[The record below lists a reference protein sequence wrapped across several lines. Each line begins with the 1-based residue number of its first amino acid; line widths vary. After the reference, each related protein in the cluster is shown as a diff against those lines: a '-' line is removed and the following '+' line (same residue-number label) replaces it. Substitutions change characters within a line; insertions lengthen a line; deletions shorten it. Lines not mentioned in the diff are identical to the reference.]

1 MMLRVGYL
9 LFLLPWI
16 LSAQISLV
24 KEESVNGHYR
34 LTYSNAGY
42 SYSIQERNQE
52 RILSLTE
59 QTESNEQQFPSRSIF
74 LALPPFSQPNITAS
88 ITKHAALDAELI
100 HPKQL
105 PSLFY
110 EVKGYLWIDNYYCAH
125 VVVHPFTFINGQP
138 VEIKEFRVDVD
149 LPLDEGA
156 VEHRTHRVAD
166 NIIDNPRYGSQWKVA
181 RPVFP
186 VSQTDSWINYSN
198 DYVKL
203 GVVADG
209 IYRLRYN
216 DLLSYGVPVS
226 SVDPKTLKIYMKGK
240 EQPIYVFGE
249 GDNVFNQNDYIEFLG
264 RRNYGDLR
272 YREPASPNTS
282 YYEYLNRYSDTTIY
296 WLTWGGTAGRR
307 IDTVSASNIAMD
319 TLRYYDQLLRRER
332 NQYWDFSLAGGDLRK
347 NDPEILENETWVESA
362 LGVGKSSIPFTITD
376 LYPNKPA
383 RAFAKVQDYASTL
396 LTDAHNTALSINN
409 TATKYDSGFIDKFE
423 VKVLKAQ
430 LSSSVLKNGTN
441 TVEVHSFAV
450 SGNTVNTIAIDWY
463 ELEYPRYL
471 KTTTDSLN
479 FAYNNLSSSTYAH
492 FIVTGLTSG
501 THSLYKFNS
510 ADSSI
515 RKITNVTRSNDT
527 LRFADS
533 VTNGTY
539 YFLLREDKIP
549 SPIFFYKKKFTNLRS
564 TSRQADYIAITHP
577 VFLPSATSYA
587 SFISS
592 TYGVTTAVIDV
603 NDIYDEFN
611 YGFFAPEPIREF
623 LKATHIYWQ
632 LPKPKYVFLIGKGT
646 YDFYGN
652 KTRYFGAPK
661 VVNFVP
667 SYGNPVSDIWFVLWD
682 PTGALIPQMNIGRVP
697 ARNVEE
703 FQSYAT
709 KHQKYV
715 VKGFDDWNKRYMFFA
730 GGNFT
735 NPGQIAQSKG
745 VNDYIINNYVLPPPI
760 GGSAVNFYKTTD
772 PITNFGPY
780 SSEYI
785 KNAIE
790 QGGVFIS
797 YIGHS
802 GTQTWDNS
810 ITDVSQLAN
819 IRDRNP
825 LITDFGCSTA
835 KFAEPDVLSFS
846 ELAVNSLSGQAIGYV
861 GNSSLGFEST
871 AFTFP
876 RFFYKKLLIDTS
888 ASLGDV
894 HRLAKIDYIKQ
905 YGVNSSYGLFVKT
918 NELIGDPIVKLP
930 IPTKPNF
937 SFTNAAITIQPE
949 SPTDISAS
957 MTVTLNYNN
966 YGAVIGDSIVISIRD
981 EYQGM
986 TSFSTQ
992 MKQPVPRYADSI
1004 TFSIPIFGKAGVH
1017 TVTVSIDSANSIE
1030 ELSESDNTF
1039 VRNIFVATT
1048 TIRNLSDDETL
1059 NQTDGMITY
1068 LNPTVS
1074 VLQPH
1079 FLVDVSEHP
1088 SFSQK
1093 QTYQVPF
1100 DTFFT
1105 SFRLNQAFQGKR
1117 VWVQTKV
1124 NETAGEGL
1132 VYSYRVGT
1140 QTNFLIAD
1148 SISFSKVQVQTAKV
1162 LSNQIRLDSSRIT
1175 FSAIS
1180 AGVNDGNTAVITKN
1194 GQNFV
1199 PENTLRGYH
1208 VCWFDKTTFAFGN
1221 YMRFDVFGSAAEA
1234 TAFKTLLDTLPPQ
1247 YIVIM
1252 AISNAGG
1259 GGNLNSGLISSIK
1272 SYGSMYIDS
1281 VKNSP
1286 QVTSSWAMIGY
1297 KGALAGTV
1305 PEKFSK
1311 TFQGRVKI
1319 DTTIVI
1325 PDSVGSFETPS
1336 FGPVAEWRDVS
1347 ITASIPNG
1355 STVRLAVVGVKDS
1368 GIDTVVQT
1376 NIVGPVVDL
1385 SSVDATQYPQIKL
1398 VGSMTANTAK
1408 ESPAISSI
1416 AINYNSLPELGTNYQ
1431 AVQLYVTQNGN
1442 LQKPIIAGDTI
1453 TQGEKIK
1460 AIFRVYNAGG
1470 VTVKNVPVKIGA
1482 LWENNYSETIATV
1495 TIDSLPP
1502 KKYKELSGIYNTSL
1516 GFGKRNIQFTI
1527 DPDTVIRERY
1537 RDNNYFVVPIVIK
1550 RSDAGALFPNLAIAP
1565 NNILPEKQFI
1575 TDQNDS
1581 VRFRISY
1588 ANTGLVVGDS
1598 ISIAVKHF
1606 YKNSLATQ
1614 WTIRRLY
1621 PSFTDTIVVTVPI
1634 LKRAGEHQLQVEL
1647 DPFGLIAESSES
1659 DNAAVYFFTV
1669 STTAFSIVQPSA
1681 LNTSAVSHIIF
1692 LNPTSSLQSGQR
1704 IALLEL
1710 DTQPTFA
1717 SAMSVQVPMQEF
1729 TTTYNI
1735 TTLPKKKRYYWR
1747 IKELNTAN
1755 DWTEGTFYLGD
1766 STSFAWGQIDSASWA
1781 MNSFSRVA
1789 YSPDSGA
1796 RIVDTK
1802 FTVNAVSAGFNDG
1815 NTGSVTVNT
1824 TNIIAPIFG
1833 NGHNVVVLDTINY
1846 QPLTMRR
1853 FNITN
1858 NPNESDSLVQFL
1870 SGISTGLIVIDVVV
1884 DEGANNLQP
1893 AARNALK
1900 SIGSAYI
1907 DQLQFRDSWAI
1918 IGRKG
1923 AMIGSVPE
1931 VYKAQ
1936 GTGSAMVDTT
1946 FVRKETSGTIITPSF
1961 GSFARLSHLSLNSVI
1976 PSGAQLT
1983 TTVLGIKPTGTV
1995 DTVISAVNQQTISMA
2010 VLDPVIYPNAQLLF
2024 DFKTSSSHVVP
2035 VVSRGFSL
2043 TDHSPRLYS
2052 WTVSGVPPLELAVS
2066 SKSTSLSADSVMEGE
2081 DIVFT
2086 TRVYN
2091 FSSIRAD
2098 SIPVRLKT
2106 TQLGIETVV
2115 KEEMI
2120 ATLAAQDSVTLTYTY
2135 STRER
2140 RGNRAFVFEIDP
2152 LNTKIEVS
2160 KNNNSVTLPFRVV
2173 SDSIKPKLQ
2182 ITINGKM
2189 IVDGDY
2195 VNQQPEIRISYIDNN
2210 PTFITQSDTT
2220 NFRLRLNGKLQSF
2233 TAGNAELI
2241 PSTSPGKAEIR
2252 WTPMLDDGD
2261 NVIEV
2266 YALDIAGNISDTIVA
2281 YVKVASQ
2288 FRLLDVYTIPNP
2300 FNRATHFTF
2309 NLAGPVTPDE
2319 VIIKIYTVAGRLIHE
2334 IRQPANIGFNKIYW
2348 DGRDSDGDEI
2358 GNGVYLYKVLVNQQ
2372 DVQVTATSKLVKMK

>member
-42 SYSIQERNQE
+42 SYSIQERNRE
-52 RILSLTE
+52 RILSLAE
-59 QTESNEQQFPSRSIF
+59 QTENNEQQFPSRSIF

-156 VEHRTHRVAD
+156 VDHRTHRIAD

-216 DLLSYGVPVS
+216 DLQSYGVPVS

-272 YREPASPNTS
+272 YRETAPYDSA

-296 WLTWGGTAGRR
+296 WLTWGGSLGMRA
-307 IDTVSASNIAMD
+307 DTISSSGSVTD
-319 TLRYYDQLLRRER
+319 TLQYYDHLIHSEKDMW
-332 NQYWDFSLAGGDLRK
+332 WDFSLSGGEIRK
-347 NDPEILENETWVESA
+347 NDPKILENETWHEGN
-362 LGVGKSSIPFTITD
+362 LNVGKLSVGFSVSNLFPG
-376 LYPNKPA
+376 KPA
-383 RAFAKVQDYASTL
+383 RAFVKLQDYASNL
-396 LTDAHNTALSINN
+396 ISNAHNLALSINN
-409 TATKYDSGFIDKFE
+409 TATKYDSGFINKYQ
-423 VKVLKAQ
+423 VKVLTANF
-430 LSSSVLKNGTN
+430 SSSVLKNGSN
-441 TVEVHSFAV
+441 TVDIHSFAV
-450 SGNTVNTIAIDWY
+450 TGNSINTVIRDWY
-463 ELEYPRYL
+463 ELEYPRSL

-564 TSRQADYIAITHP
+564 TTRQADYIAITHP
-577 VFLPSATSYA
+577 VFLPPATSYA
-587 SFISS
+587 SFINS

-611 YGFFAPEPIREF
+611 YGFFAPEPIRDF

-682 PTGALIPQMNIGRVP
+682 STGALIPQMNIGRVP

-780 SSEYI
+780 SPEYI

-835 KFAEPDVLSFS
+835 KFAEPDVVSFS
-846 ELAVNSLSGQAIGYV
+846 ELAVNSLSGQAIAYV

-1048 TIRNLSDDETL
+1048 TIRNLTVNETL
-1059 NQTDGMITY
+1059 NQTDGNIVF
-1068 LNPTVS
+1068 LNPTVQTAS
-1074 VLQPH
+1074 QH
-1079 FLVDVSEHP
+1079 FFVDVSEQP
-1088 SFSQK
+1088 SFLSK
-1093 QTYQVPF
+1093 EVYQVQY
-1100 DTFFT
+1100 DTFAT
-1105 SFRLNQAFQGKR
+1105 SVTFDEKYRGKR
-1117 VWVQTKV
+1117 IWIRSRQSEV
-1124 NETAGEGL
+1124 AGEGL
-1132 VYSYRVGT
+1132 SFSYWIGDR
-1140 QTNFLIAD
+1140 TNFLIND
-1148 SISFSKVQVQTAKV
+1148 SVSFSKLQLRTAGFYG
-1162 LSNQIRLDSSRIT
+1162 NQMRMDSSRIT
-1175 FSAIS
+1175 ISVIS
-1180 AGVNDGNTAVITKN
+1180 AGFNDGNTAIITRN
-1194 GQNFV
+1194 SQNFI
-1199 PENTLRGYH
+1199 PENTLRGHH
-1208 VCWFDKTTFAFGN
+1208 VVLFDAVTLQAKG
-1221 YMRFDVFGSAAEA
+1221 YYRFDVAGGAANA
-1234 TAFKTLLDTLPPQ
+1234 TSYKNFLDTLNSQ
-1247 YIVIM
+1247 YIV
-1252 AISNAGG
+1252 AIGVSDEGA
-1259 GGNLNSGLISSIK
+1259 GNLSSALKASIK
-1272 SYGSMYIDS
+1272 TLGSRYIDS
-1281 VKNSP
+1281 LKFRG
-1286 QVTSSWAMIGY
+1286 SWAIIGR
-1297 KGALAGTV
+1297 KGAALGSV
-1305 PEKFSK
+1305 PEKFSNP
-1311 TFQGRVKI
+1311 FQGRVKI

-1336 FGPVAEWRDVS
+1336 FGPVAEWKDVS

-1398 VGSMTANTAK
+1398 VGSITANAAK

-1482 LWENNYSETIATV
+1482 LWENNYSETIAAV

-1502 KKYKELSGIYNTSL
+1502 RKYKELSGIYNTSL

-1575 TDQNDS
+1575 SDQNDS

-1621 PSFTDTIVVTVPI
+1621 PSFTDTIVVTVHI

-1659 DNAAVYFFTV
+1659 DNATVYFFTV
-1669 STTAFSIVQPSA
+1669 STTAFSIVQPSV

-1870 SGISTGLIVIDVVV
+1870 SGLSTGLIVIDVVV

-1936 GTGSAMVDTT
+1936 GTGSAMVETT

-2066 SKSTSLSADSVMEGE
+2066 SKSTFLSADSVMEGE
-2081 DIVFT
+2081 NIVFT

-2220 NFRLRLNGKLQSF
+2220 NFRLRLNGKLQPF
-2233 TAGNAELI
+2233 TAGNVELI

-2252 WTPMLDDGD
+2252 WTPVLDDGD

-2372 DVQVTATSKLVKMK
+2372 DVQVIATSKLVKMK